1 MEAEPRRGSRE
12 HAIAVYRRTIL
23 QAIERAAEIG
33 DPDLARRVKRRLAQS
48 DLFFLLVYV
57 LKRAD
62 LNRDWYFARCR
73 EVQTAPNGYLDLW
86 GREHGKSSIITF
98 GLTIQ
103 DILNDPEITV
113 GIFSYSRPIAKAFLR
128 QIRTEFETNEMLR
141 SLFPDI
147 LWTNPQRDAPKW
159 SEDDGIIVRRTGN
172 PKESTVEAWGLVDSA
187 PVSKHFRLMVY
198 DDVVTGESV
207 STPEMI
213 AKVTVAWERS
223 LALSTE
229 GGAIRYI
236 GTRWHYADTY
246 RTILE
251 RKAAIERRHPA
262 TVDGTAG
269 GEPILFSRERLAKTR
284 QRMGP
289 YTFAAQFL
297 LDPAAER
304 DQAFHDDWLRYF
316 DPDEGDTD
324 EMRKYILVDPAS
336 SKKKGSD
343 FSVLVVI
350 GLGADQN
357 YYLLDAVRDRLNLSE
372 RCKHL
377 FRLHRKWRP
386 DGIGYERYG
395 MIADIEYIHEKQRL
409 ENYRFQVV
417 ELGGKLS
424 KEDRIRRL
432 IPIFESGRFYLPY
445 SLWRVNLEGKR
456 EDLVTVFVEQEYK
469 PFPVAVHD
477 DFFDA
482 ISRICDAEIGT
493 VWPQPQERRIRDRY
507 ALPRRQRRRH
517 LSQWVM

>member
-1 MEAEPRRGSRE
+1 MKAESPRDQ
-12 HAIAVYRRTIL
+12 AIEIYNRTIL
-23 QAIERAAEIG
+23 QAAGLGAESV
-33 DPDLARRVKRRLAQS
+33 RRVKRQLAQS

-57 LKRAD
+57 TGRVD

-73 EVQTAPNGYLDLW
+73 EVQAAPNGYLDLW
-86 GREHGKSSIITF
+86 GREHGKSSAITF

-113 GIFSYSRPIAKAFLR
+113 GLFSYSRPIAKAFLR
-128 QIRTEFETNEMLR
+128 QIKTEFETNELLR
-141 SLFPDI
+141 ELFPDI
-147 LWTNPQRDAPKW
+147 LWSSPHRDAPKW
-159 SEDDGIIVRRTGN
+159 SEDDGIIVRRKSN
-172 PKESTVEAWGLVDSA
+172 PKESTVEAWGLVDST

-213 AKVTVAWERS
+213 AKVTTAWERS

-229 GGAIRYI
+229 GGAVRYI

-251 RKAAIERRHPA
+251 RGAAIERRHPA
-262 TVDGTAG
+262 TVDGTAS
-269 GEPILFSRERLAKTR
+269 GEPVLFSRERLAEIR

-343 FSVLVVI
+343 YTVMVVI
-350 GLGADQN
+350 GLGSDQN
-357 YYLLDAVRDRLNLSE
+357 YYLLDAVRDRLNLTE
-372 RCKHL
+372 RCAAL

-386 DGIGYERYG
+386 ERVGFERYG
-395 MIADIEYIHEKQRL
+395 MLSDIEYIQEKQRFD
-409 ENYRFQVV
+409 NYRFDIV

-432 IPIFESGRFYLPY
+432 IPIFESGRFYLPT
-445 SLWRVNLEGKR
+445 SLWRVTLEGRR
-456 EDLVTVFVEQEYK
+456 EDLVTTFVEQEYK

-482 ISRICDAEIGT
+482 ISRICDAEVGT
-493 VWPQPQERRIRDRY
+493 TWPHAAARAVSDRY
-507 ALPRRQRRRH
+507 ARPRRRVRNWSH
-517 LSQWVM
+517 WAA

>member
-1 MEAEPRRGSRE
+1 METELGSRE
-12 HAIAVYRRTIL
+12 QAIAIYRSTIM
-23 QAIERAAEIG
+23 QAAELG
-33 DPDLARRVKRRLAQS
+33 AESARRVKRRLAQS
-48 DLFFLLVYV
+48 DLFFLLAYV
-57 LKRAD
+57 LGRPD
-62 LNRDWYFARCR
+62 VNRDWIFERCC
-73 EVQTAPNGYLDLW
+73 EVQAAPNGYLDLW
-86 GREHGKSSIITF
+86 GREHFKSSIITF

-113 GIFSYSRPIAKAFLR
+113 GLFSYSRPIAKAFLR
-128 QIRTEFETNEMLR
+128 QIRTEFESNEMLR

-147 LWTNPQRDAPKW
+147 LWANPHRDASKW
-159 SEDDGIIVRRTGN
+159 SEDDGIIVRRKGN

-187 PVSKHFRLMVY
+187 PVSKHFKLMVY

-207 STPEMI
+207 GTPEMI
-213 AKVTVAWERS
+213 SKTTTAWERS

-229 GGAIRYI
+229 GGSVRYI

-246 RTILE
+246 RVILE
-251 RKAAIERRHPA
+251 RKAAIERRHAA

-269 GEPILFSRERLAKTR
+269 GEPVLFSRERLTETR

-316 DPDEGDTD
+316 DPNEGDTA
-324 EMRKYILVDPAS
+324 EMHKYFLVDPAS

-343 FSVLVVI
+343 YTVIVVI

-357 YYLLDAVRDRLNLSE
+357 YYLLDAVRDRLNLTE
-372 RCKHL
+372 RCAAL
-377 FRLHRKWRP
+377 LTLHRKWRP
-386 DGIGYERYG
+386 VRVGFERYG
-395 MIADIEYIHEKQRL
+395 MLSDIEYVHEKQRL
-409 ENYRFQVV
+409 ENYRFEII

-424 KEDRIRRL
+424 KEDRIKRM
-432 IPIFESGRFYLPY
+432 IPIFESGRFYLPT
-445 SLWRVNLEGKR
+445 SLWRVTLEGKR
-456 EDLVTVFVEQEYK
+456 VDLVTTFIEEEYK

-482 ISRICDAEIGT
+482 ISRICDAEVRAT
-493 VWPQPQERRIRDRY
+493 WPYAEAKKVIDRY
-507 ALPRRQRRRH
+507 ALPRSRRRSYSH
-517 LSQWVM
+517 WAA